1 MTQRESQEGSNTL
14 KIDLDNLAENLASLA
29 FDESDDDKRRLSDEE
44 ISELI
49 NTTLVMRKSSSN
61 ESELSVTMEDFQFL
75 MVIGRGS
82 FGKVFLAEFK
92 LNKMLYAIKSIR
104 KDVLIE
110 ADQIKSAMREKDIM
124 F

>member
-1 MTQRESQEGSNTL
+1 MAL
-14 KIDLDNLAENLASLA
+14 
-29 FDESDDDKRRLSDEE
+29 DESDDDKRRLSDEE

-49 NTTLVMRKSSSN
+49 KTTLVMRKSSSN
-61 ESELSVTMEDFQFL
+61 ESEVSVTMDDFQFL

-92 LNKMLYAIKSIR
+92 HNKKLYAIKSIR